1 MPKTNEDD
9 APDLDWRKDF
19 GIKLE
24 SKWDGVVD
32 FADGHVSGYSIE
44 RVLRGGF
51 FKIKAP
57 VFSEPFVLQQTIFVL
72 VMTVLIA
79 ATFMIL
85 DQTNTVVMDSNL
97 VGQSAGIFGYFGGM
111 SGFLFG
117 FFIFDQL
124 ATYVCVKGTYLGNFW
139 GAFSELIF
147 LTSVWFPGA
156 DKKTQEFKTTVVRWG
171 MASFSLMCMSADSD
185 TFSPEERVAACVR
198 RSLLTAEEA
207 AGVSAAGGNATIPL
221 VWMFEVFEVNLKG
234 QPGAD
239 VKITKIE
246 DKILGMRAN
255 ISNVLSAVSSF
266 GLTPLPLIH
275 LMSALVK
282 AQLFFL
288 GIKEGIAIADIMMG
302 ASNGKAVQ
310 VAFSLLMAT
319 TTPVMFQGLLEFV
332 VMIRNPFGSDW
343 IDLPISSIYR
353 GMRDEMF
360 QYVTNGEA
368 AASLPSVKQ
377 SILG

>member
-1 MPKTNEDD
+1 MSKPNEDG
-9 APDLDWRKDF
+9 APDLDWRKD

-32 FADGHVSGYSIE
+32 FADGHVSGYAIE

-72 VMTVLIA
+72 FMTVLIA
-79 ATFMIL
+79 VTFMIL

-124 ATYVCVKGTYLGNFW
+124 ATYVCVKGTYLGDFW
-139 GAFSELIF
+139 GAFAELIF
-147 LTSVWFPGA
+147 LTSVWFPRA

-185 TFSPEERVAACVR
+185 KYTPEESVAVCVR
-198 RSLLTAEEA
+198 RSLLTSEEA
-207 AGVSAAGGNATIPL
+207 AAVSAVDGNAMIPL
-221 VWMFEVFEVNLKG
+221 MWMFEVFEVNLKE

-239 VKITKIE
+239 IKISKIE
-246 DKILGMRAN
+246 DKILGMRMN
-255 ISNVLSAVSSF
+255 ISNILTAVSSF

-282 AQLFFL
+282 AVREQPY
-288 GIKEGIAIADIMMG
+288 E
-302 ASNGKAVQ
+302 
-310 VAFSLLMAT
+310 
-319 TTPVMFQGLLEFV
+319 
-332 VMIRNPFGSDW
+332 
-343 IDLPISSIYR
+343 
-353 GMRDEMF
+353 
-360 QYVTNGEA
+360 
-368 AASLPSVKQ
+368 
-377 SILG
+377 